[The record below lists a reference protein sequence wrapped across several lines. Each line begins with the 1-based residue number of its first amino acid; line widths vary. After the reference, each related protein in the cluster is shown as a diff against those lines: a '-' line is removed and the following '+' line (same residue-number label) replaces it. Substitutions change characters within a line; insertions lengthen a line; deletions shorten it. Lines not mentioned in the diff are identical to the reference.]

1 MGADIVPTEDGMIIT
16 GKTVLHGAEV
26 NTLGDHRIG
35 MMTAIAALWFK
46 MVRLTCNV
54 RKLSIQVTQVSLVTW
69 KDCSM
74 AKVLLGFMGVG
85 KSSVAPYLDGRFV
98 DMDQV
103 IEEKIGMSI
112 ADFFAKEGEAAFRQ
126 IESETLEELLQEGD
140 DVIISTGG
148 GVVVTERNRQ
158 LLTKNRKHN
167 VWLHASFDVVY
178 NRIEKDTKNQR
189 PLFLN
194 HSKEDFKAI
203 YDGRMALYQ
212 DLADL
217 LSQLITER
225 QKK

>member
-1 MGADIVPTEDGMIIT
+1 
-16 GKTVLHGAEV
+16 
-26 NTLGDHRIG
+26 
-35 MMTAIAALWFK
+35 
-46 MVRLTCNV
+46 
-54 RKLSIQVTQVSLVTW
+54 
-69 KDCSM
+69 M

-103 IEEKIGMSI
+103 IEEKI
-112 ADFFAKEGEAAFRQ
+112 
-126 IESETLEELLQEGD
+126 GD

-178 NRIEKDTKNQR
+178 DRIEKDTKNQR

-217 LSQLITER
+217 VVTVDNRTPEEVARFI
-225 QKK
+225 KCM

>member
-1 MGADIVPTEDGMIIT
+1 
-16 GKTVLHGAEV
+16 
-26 NTLGDHRIG
+26 
-35 MMTAIAALWFK
+35 
-46 MVRLTCNV
+46 
-54 RKLSIQVTQVSLVTW
+54 
-69 KDCSM
+69 M

-158 LLTKNRKHN
+158 LLVKNR
-167 VWLHASFDVVY
+167 
-178 NRIEKDTKNQR
+178 
-189 PLFLN
+189 
-194 HSKEDFKAI
+194 KAI

-217 LSQLITER
+217 VVTVDNRTPEEVARFI
-225 QKK
+225 KCM